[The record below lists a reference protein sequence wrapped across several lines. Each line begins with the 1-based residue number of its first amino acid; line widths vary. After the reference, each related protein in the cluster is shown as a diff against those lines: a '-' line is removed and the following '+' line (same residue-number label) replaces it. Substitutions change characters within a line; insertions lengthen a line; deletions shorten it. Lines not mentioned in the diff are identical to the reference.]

1 MSYIISEESGTCAA
15 LSARS
20 YWGVP
25 LTTSRWI
32 EAEPIESRPWRTR
45 DGCAGALPME
55 SLPA

>member
-32 EAEPIESRPWRTR
+32 EPEPSESRPWRTR
-45 DGCAGALPME
+45 DNQPRVT
-55 SLPA
+55 S